1 MNVQCYHSMLAFWTI
16 ILHPRRML
24 NFTTLQLYKSNFLS
38 ELYNFTYL
46 TFFPKYLC
54 HLLMQVSLL
63 LAFPI
68 KLFIKSTPI
77 ILSRILQTFL
87 NSNWIRGTWHQK
99 SLFSS
104 KRDVYSSDPPST
116 YHPDGTR
123 LGSIPNECGP
133 PKKYPK
139 VPNDRRWR
147 TILPEVMF
155 IPGPLPAPIIRRLPQ
170 IISPPPNL
178 SFSCLSTPQ
187 HCSTFLNTTQHS
199 TALLSNPQHCA
210 TLLTSRD
217 AKTRRSFWL
226 ELNIILQRS

>member
-1 MNVQCYHSMLAFWTI
+1 MWLLNSMQITSPDPILRTYIAHNPWLWLAWHIFLLHECAVLSFYACILNNHPSSRMNV
-16 ILHPRRML
+16 
-24 NFTTLQLYKSNFLS
+24 

-77 ILSRILQTFL
+77 ILSRLLQTFL

-104 KRDVYSSDPPST
+104 NRDDYSSDPPS
-116 YHPDGTR
+116 GAR

-133 PKKYPK
+133 PKKISQNPK
-139 VPNDRRWR
+139 GQKVKNNFARSDVYSW
-147 TILPEVMF
+147 
-155 IPGPLPAPIIRRLPQ
+155 APPSAYHR
-170 IISPPPNL
+170 PPPPDHIPA
-178 SFSCLSTPQ
+178 S
-187 HCSTFLNTTQHS
+187 
-199 TALLSNPQHCA
+199 
-210 TLLTSRD
+210 
-217 AKTRRSFWL
+217 
-226 ELNIILQRS
+226 

>member
-77 ILSRILQTFL
+77 ILSRLLQTFL

-123 LGSIPNECGP
+123 LGIDWDRSQMSVALLKSQLKKGKEQFCLRSDVYSSAP
-133 PKKYPK
+133 PSAYH
-139 VPNDRRWR
+139 
-147 TILPEVMF
+147 
-155 IPGPLPAPIIRRLPQ
+155 
-170 IISPPPNL
+170 PPPPL
-178 SFSCLSTPQ
+178 YHIPAS
-187 HCSTFLNTTQHS
+187 
-199 TALLSNPQHCA
+199 
-210 TLLTSRD
+210 
-217 AKTRRSFWL
+217 
-226 ELNIILQRS
+226 

>member
-1 MNVQCYHSMLAFWTI
+1 MTSMAHFSPPRMCSVI
-16 ILHPRRML
+16 ILCLHSEQSS
-24 NFTTLQLYKSNFLS
+24 FIQDECWTLQLYKSNFLS

-77 ILSRILQTFL
+77 ILSRLLQTFL
-87 NSNWIRGTWHQK
+87 NSNWIRGTCHQK

-116 YHPDGTR
+116 YHPDSTSWELIGIDPKWVW
-123 LGSIPNECGP
+123 LSPN
-133 PKKYPK
+133 PKWKK
-139 VPNDRRWR
+139 AKNNFAS
-147 TILPEVMF
+147 EAMF
-155 IPGPLPAPIIRRLPQ
+155 IPRRLPAPIIRRLPQ

-187 HCSTFLNTTQHS
+187 HQSDKN
-199 TALLSNPQHCA
+199 A
-210 TLLTSRD
+210 
-217 AKTRRSFWL
+217 
-226 ELNIILQRS
+226 

>member
-1 MNVQCYHSMLAFWTI
+1 MTSMAHFSPPRMCSVI
-16 ILHPRRML
+16 ILCLRSEQSSVIRDEGW
-24 NFTTLQLYKSNFLS
+24 TLQLYKSNFLS

-77 ILSRILQTFL
+77 ILSRLLQTFL

-104 KRDVYSSDPPST
+104 KRDVYPSDPPST
-116 YHPDGTR
+116 YHPNGTR
-123 LGSIPNECGP
+123 LGSIPNEQMAP
-133 PKKYPK
+133 LKNIPKSHWKK
-139 VPNDRRWR
+139 VKNSFAR
-147 TILPEVMF
+147 EAMF
-155 IPGPLPAPIIRRLPQ
+155 IPRRLPAPIIRRLPQ

-178 SFSCLSTPQ
+178 SFSCLSTPHQ
-187 HCSTFLNTTQHS
+187 QSDKK
-199 TALLSNPQHCA
+199 A
-210 TLLTSRD
+210 
-217 AKTRRSFWL
+217 
-226 ELNIILQRS
+226 